1 MLIFRTLIKVL
12 GKRNKEAIPVLPVIV
27 EQFVLYS
34 KEELNW
40 KDTDSGYFF
49 LSKKEN

>member
-1 MLIFRTLIKVL
+1 MLIFRTLIIKVL

-34 KEELNW
+34 K
-40 KDTDSGYFF
+40 KS
-49 LSKKEN
+49 